1 MFWGIKRLKFLRT
14 TEGTLVK
21 KLATAVAAIT
31 AFGFVDSAC
40 AADIP
45 TKARAYVPTPTAYNW
60 TGFYIGGQAGGGWFS
75 DQVTNGPNA
84 ADGTINFPP
93 GFVHNK
99 VNGSGGLA
107 GGYAGYNYQI
117 DQLVIGIEGD
127 YSWAHLT

>member
-1 MFWGIKRLKFLRT
+1 
-14 TEGTLVK
+14 
-21 KLATAVAAIT
+21 
-31 AFGFVDSAC
+31 
-40 AADIP
+40 
-45 TKARAYVPTPTAYNW
+45 
-60 TGFYIGGQAGGGWFS
+60 
-75 DQVTNGPNA
+75 VTNGPNA